1 MDWRI
6 EQFCSEILKVSD
18 KQLARDL
25 TACAKVSMQ
34 PKGTVLLRAGE
45 RQSQM
50 HFLMSGFCRGYFID
64 EYGNDVTDCFAW
76 KPGDPVIAANGLSGP
91 SPISIETLETSE
103 IISIPMEDQK
113 NLMERYPVLHQVEL
127 QMLQEAFN
135 RHWEA
140 KWMLYQHTALQR
152 YQWFC
157 RAYPGVIDRV
167 KHAYVAS
174 FLHMTPVTLSR
185 LRREL
190 RESGGVMPG
199 QN

>member
-25 TACAKVSMQ
+25 AACAKVSMQ

-64 EYGNDVTDCFAW
+64 EYGNDITDCFAW

-91 SPISIETLETSE
+91 SPISIETLEMSE
-103 IISIPMEDQK
+103 MISISMEDQK
-113 NLMERYPVLHQVEL
+113 NLMERYPVLHRVEL
-127 QMLQEAFN
+127 QMLQESFN

-157 RAYPGVIDRV
+157 GAYPGVIDRV
-167 KHAYVAS
+167 KHTYVAS

-190 RESGGVMPG
+190 RESGGG
-199 QN
+199 